1 MVDIEGQEASCASK
15 QMCIG
20 VLLVPNDTQA
30 IGRNTNCQLLECHQ
44 QEKKN
49 GAAITSNVTYFFLM

>member
-1 MVDIEGQEASCASK
+1 MVDMEGQEASCASK
-15 QMCIG
+15 RMCIE

-44 QEKKN
+44 QEKKM
-49 GAAITSNVTYFFLM
+49 GLQLQVMLLIFF